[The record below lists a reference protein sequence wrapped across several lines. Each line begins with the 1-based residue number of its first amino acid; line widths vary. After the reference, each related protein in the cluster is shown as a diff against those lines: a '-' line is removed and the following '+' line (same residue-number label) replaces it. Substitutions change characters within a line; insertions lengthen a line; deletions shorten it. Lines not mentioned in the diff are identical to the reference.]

1 MELRCPN
8 CGRLLARARMAE
20 GLELKCPRCGKR
32 CVFSLS
38 TESTPSKSLTAIG
51 GSR

>member
-8 CGRLLARARMAE
+8 CGRLLARARAAE

-32 CVFSLS
+32 CVFSLPAAS
-38 TESTPSKSLTAIG
+38 ASPKTLTAAV